1 MSQAFEN
8 LITKIDNRYSS
19 FVEFEE
25 FDYNE
30 KLVEEVYFM
39 LYWLDNHGIDLSK
52 YESNN
57 LEDSDGRFLGIEY
70 STEMDD
76 GNWLYIE
83 VLFDEENPKLD
94 EPILRLFYRNN
105 DEDYDYS
112 ILELECDKSNRLKIA
127 EYLQKIEKLM
137 NVKDKDGVIAYMKEL
152 GAKCPEED

>member
-83 VLFDEENPKLD
+83 VLFDEE
-94 EPILRLFYRNN
+94 ILSWMNLFYVCF
-105 DEDYDYS
+105 
-112 ILELECDKSNRLKIA
+112 I
-127 EYLQKIEKLM
+127 
-137 NVKDKDGVIAYMKEL
+137 
-152 GAKCPEED
+152 

>member
-8 LITKIDNRYSS
+8 LITEIDNRYSS

-39 LYWLDNHGIDLSK
+39 LNWLDNHGIDLSK

-94 EPILRLFYRNN
+94 EPILRLFYMNN

-112 ILELECDKSNRLKIA
+112 ILEL
-127 EYLQKIEKLM
+127 
-137 NVKDKDGVIAYMKEL
+137 
-152 GAKCPEED
+152 

>member
-8 LITKIDNRYSS
+8 LITEIDNRYSS

-30 KLVEEVYFM
+30 KLVQEVYFM

-52 YESNN
+52 YESND

-76 GNWLYIE
+76 EKWWCIE
-83 VLFDEENPKLD
+83 VLIDEENPMLD
-94 EPILRLFYRNN
+94 EPILRLCYMNN

-112 ILELECDKSNRLKIA
+112 ILELECDKSNRSKIA
-127 EYLQKIEKLM
+127 EYLQKIENLM
-137 NVKDKDGVIAYMKEL
+137 NINDKDGVIAYMKEL

>member
-70 STEMDD
+70 STEWM
-76 GNWLYIE
+76 IE
-83 VLFDEENPKLD
+83 IGC
-94 EPILRLFYRNN
+94 ILKYCLMKKILSWMNLFYVCF
-105 DEDYDYS
+105 
-112 ILELECDKSNRLKIA
+112 I
-127 EYLQKIEKLM
+127 
-137 NVKDKDGVIAYMKEL
+137 
-152 GAKCPEED
+152 

>member
-1 MSQAFEN
+1 MSQEFEN

-30 KLVEEVYFM
+30 KLVQEVYFM

-94 EPILRLFYRNN
+94 EPILRLFYMNN

-112 ILELECDKSNRLKIA
+112 ILELECDKSNRLIIGV
-127 EYLQKIEKLM
+127 YLQKIE
-137 NVKDKDGVIAYMKEL
+137 
-152 GAKCPEED
+152 